1 MYQNI
6 RFLDSARLQ
15 KSILP
20 CTPLAIIK
28 ILEFIGVYNSILPY
42 GNRLFGRTITIV
54 NRSEIVGRPLA
65 ALLANDGA
73 SVYSV
78 DITGIEHFTRGE
90 GICKRQHQVHQ
101 TQLTLEEVVPRSDV
115 VVTGVPSPGY
125 KFPTQLLKEYIPP
138 PSNPLSI
145 RADSRSGVVCINFS
159 SEKNFS
165 PDVKQKAAIYVPAIG
180 KVTIVVLLRNII
192 VSPLPPLAV
201 GSGVLMLHGSDSP
214 SIAEAQKS

>member
-1 MYQNI
+1 MNKDVEGLSHQYLFNMYQNI
-6 RFLDSARLQ
+6 RFLDPARLQ

-73 SVYSV
+73 NVYSV
-78 DITGIEHFTRGE
+78 DITGIQHFTRGE
-90 GICKRQHQVHQ
+90 GICKRQHQVHE
-101 TQLTLEEVVPRSDV
+101 TELTLEEVVPRSDV

-125 KFPTQLLKEYIPP
+125 KFPTQLLKEYVPIL
-138 PSNPLSI
+138 PSSL
-145 RADSRSGVVCINFS
+145 RVGLTR
-159 SEKNFS
+159 
-165 PDVKQKAAIYVPAIG
+165 
-180 KVTIVVLLRNII
+180 IVVRSASTFRPRRIFR
-192 VSPLPPLAV
+192 
-201 GSGVLMLHGSDSP
+201 
-214 SIAEAQKS
+214 QT